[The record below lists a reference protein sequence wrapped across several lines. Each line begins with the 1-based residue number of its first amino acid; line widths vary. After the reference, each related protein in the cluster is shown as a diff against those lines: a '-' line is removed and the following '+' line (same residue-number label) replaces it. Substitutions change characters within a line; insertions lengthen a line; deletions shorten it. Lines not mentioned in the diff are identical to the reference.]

1 MLDAGADLVPSVFG
15 IDLSRPRAA
24 CAPWREK
31 PGHAAGP
38 PVAAAKVNLLTQEIS
53 ELGTRIHV
61 IGSSCSGKSTLA
73 ERLATALDGDFV
85 ELDALNWLPGWV
97 ALNETDRPARGAA
110 LPRCH
115 ARAALGQRRLVH
127 RCRAARFLAASA
139 NYRLLD
145 LPAAL
150 SIGRMVRRSWRR
162 WRTKELLWG
171 TNVERFWP
179 QFMLWRA
186 PEDSLLLYIATQHA
200 ANAAKCLP
208 RWPTRAGRIFAS
220 CVWYRRPTWKRSR
233 AAVERSVIAPDAL
246 RQRDDAALVSQSGFP
261 VPAQQQRTVQVHV
274 ASEAS

>member
-1 MLDAGADLVPSVFG
+1 M
-15 IDLSRPRAA
+15 
-24 CAPWREK
+24 
-31 PGHAAGP
+31 
-38 PVAAAKVNLLTQEIS
+38 AAAKVNLLTREIS

-97 ALNETDRPARGAA
+97 ALNETDRPALERRFRDAT
-110 LPRCH
+110 R
-115 ARAALGQRRLVH
+115 GQRWVSAGSYTAVAQRAFWPRLQTIVW
-127 RCRAARFLAASA
+127 
-139 NYRLLD
+139 LD
-145 LPAAL
+145 LPAVL

-200 ANAAKCLP
+200 RKRRQVLAAMADP
-208 RWPTRAGRIFAS
+208 RWAHIRFVRLVSKTDVEAFA
-220 CVWYRRPTWKRSR
+220 R
-233 AAVERSVIAPDAL
+233 AVERSVIAPDAL
-246 RQRDDAALVSQSGFP
+246 RQRDDAALVGQSGFP